1 MKSRLSLFFAGNDSS
16 ITDCLKTKTLKKSL
30 LWRITPPAGGPDS
43 YLFGTMHVRDLRAF
57 KWLELA
63 QKHLAECEVFATEFD
78 FNEIEPAALQEA
90 LRLPEGQTLDT
101 LLKPGV
107 WKNLDRY
114 TRKKLGMPAEAFRF
128 QHPMSVS
135 TALTA
140 AFLMEEA
147 PQSLDET
154 LWSHARLL
162 EKTTAGVESFAE
174 QLQTLRSIT
183 LEQHLK
189 SLTWLL
195 KNHNRQKQRLKKMMA
210 WYVAGDLQPLYKAAK
225 KDAKGMR
232 KVLIYRRNK
241 LMTQRFEEITSTT
254 SLFCAVGAGHLS
266 GGKGMLRLLRKK
278 GYKVKPVAIGED
290 VEG

>member
-1 MKSRLSLFFAGNDSS
+1 M
-16 ITDCLKTKTLKKSL
+16 
-30 LWRITPPAGGPDS
+30 LWRITPPHGGPDS

-57 KWLELA
+57 EWLETAQNHLA
-63 QKHLAECEVFATEFD
+63 QCEVFATEFD

-90 LRLPEGQTLDT
+90 LRLPEGQTLEI

-114 TRKKLGMPAEAFRF
+114 TRKKLNLPAEAFRH

-162 EKTTAGVESFAE
+162 GKNTAGVESFAQ
-174 QLQTLRSIT
+174 QLETLRAIT
-183 LEQHLK
+183 MEQHLK

-195 KNHNRQKQRLKKMMA
+195 KNYNRQKQRLKKMMR
-210 WYVAGDLQPLYKAAK
+210 WYAAGDLQSLYKAAK

-241 LMTQRFEEITSTT
+241 LMTRRFEEMASTQT
-254 SLFCAVGAGHLS
+254 LFCAVGAGHLS
-266 GGKGMLRLLRKK
+266 GNKGMLRLLQKK
-278 GYKVKPVAIGED
+278 GFTVKPVGK
-290 VEG
+290 EGAC